1 MARRIVKEV
10 EVEAPLEQVWQAI
23 SSGPGF
29 ATWYVPHAID
39 PTPGGLVRTDFG
51 PAGVREGVVLDAEP
65 PQRLVYG
72 GFGAPE
78 DPVYCYE
85 FVLAAAEGG
94 HTAFRLVQNGFLD
107 GERWDQEYDALD
119 AGWDLFLHNLI
130 VSQRC
135 FAGLPASLAMAM
147 TRSASG
153 GEWDRLLAALRVPA
167 GVVVG
172 DRVVVAAPGTEP
184 VEGVVDFLNPGR
196 HLGVRSDRGLHR
208 FSAEGVELC
217 GVSVYQYRYGSPPLR
232 ADVSVCWQRWLD
244 DRFA

>member
-29 ATWYVPHAID
+29 ATWYVPHAIE

-51 PAGVREGVVLDAEP
+51 PAGVREGVVLDAAP

-72 GFGAPE
+72 GFGEPE

-85 FVLAAAEGG
+85 FLLAAQGG
-94 HTAFRLVQNGFLD
+94 HTSFRLVQNGFLD

-130 VSQRC
+130 LYQRH

-147 TRSASG
+147 TRSAG
-153 GEWDRLLAALRVPA
+153 GEEWGRLLAALRVPA
-167 GVVVG
+167 RCAVG
-172 DRVVVAAPGTEP
+172 DRVVINVPGVDL

-196 HLGVRSDRGLHR
+196 HLGVRTACGLHR

-217 GVSVYQYRYGSPPLR
+217 GVSVYQYRYGTPLPPD
-232 ADVSVCWQRWLD
+232 AAACWQRWLD
-244 DRFA
+244 ARFA